1 MQIAILHYHF
11 RPGGVTRVIE
21 LAWSALAEMGIEPLV
36 LSGEPQP
43 PRGRI
48 PERCVRVVSELRYGA
63 AASEN
68 LASAVDQAC
77 QSHWGTPADL
87 LHTHNHALGKNFSLP
102 SAVAGWAKD
111 GRALVLQLHDFAENA
126 RPANYRGL
134 SEAFGGAGGL
144 SRMLYPYGGK
154 VLPVCLTQGAAAKL
168 GRAGAVVLPNP
179 IVLPAGG
186 DSLPEFAGTKLF
198 VYPTRG
204 IKRKNLGEFLLH
216 AALANPGEHYLITSA
231 PADGR
236 ELAGYQRWQEL
247 AEALR
252 LPVTF
257 DATRK
262 FGRPVYDFLFAADQC
277 VTTSMEEGFGM
288 AFLEPWIAAKGLMG
302 RDLPPVTKDFREAGV
317 ELDALY
323 ERFEV
328 PSGVLNRREVDHMIE
343 ARVKALL
350 AAYDLP
356 LTAGRL
362 ASARQ
367 AVWSPSGADFG
378 RLDFDTQCSLITQA
392 RILGLVKP
400 AHKPPTH
407 DAIRKNQAI
416 ITERFSSA
424 AYGKRLMAIYH
435 QLLEAPFAKPQFLD
449 AKDVLLAVL
458 DLGDFAALR
467 CPDPSTPQVHLR

>member
-1 MQIAILHYHF
+1 MQIAILHYHL

-21 LAWSALAEMGIEPLV
+21 LAWAALADLGVEALV

-43 PRGRI
+43 MTGKI

-63 AASEN
+63 GVAED
-68 LASAVDQAC
+68 LASSVDAAC
-77 QSHWGTPADL
+77 RSHWGTPADL
-87 LHTHNHALGKNFSLP
+87 IHTHNHALGKNFSLP
-102 SAVAGWAKD
+102 AAVARWAKD

-126 RPANYRGL
+126 RPANYHGL
-134 SEAFGGAGGL
+134 CETFGGAEGL
-144 SRMLYPYGGK
+144 SRLLYPYGGK

-168 GRAGAVVLPNP
+168 GQAGAVVLPNP
-179 IVLPAGG
+179 IVLPEGG
-186 DSLPEFAGTKLF
+186 NSLPEFASEELF

-204 IKRKNLGEFLLH
+204 IQRKNLGEFLLH

-236 ELAGYQRWQEL
+236 ELAVYEQWQEL
-247 AEALR
+247 ADELR

-262 FGRPVYDFLFAADQC
+262 FGRPVYDFLFAADHC

-288 AFLEPWIAAKGLMG
+288 AFLEPWIAGKGLMG
-302 RDLPPVTKDFREAGV
+302 RELSPVTKDFRDAGV
-317 ELDALY
+317 DLDALY
-323 ERFEV
+323 DRFEV
-328 PSGVLNRREVDHMIE
+328 PTGVLNRLEVDHMIE
-343 ARVKALL
+343 SRLKSLL

-356 LTAGRL
+356 MTTERL
-362 ASARQ
+362 ASANQ

-392 RILGLVKP
+392 RDLALVKP
-400 AHKPPTH
+400 AQKPPTH
-407 DAIRKNQAI
+407 EVIRKNQGI
-416 ITERFSSA
+416 ITESFSSA
-424 AYGKRLMAIYH
+424 AYGARLLSMYH
-435 QLLEAPFAKPQFLD
+435 QLLEAPVSKPQFLN
-449 AKDVLLAVL
+449 AKEVLLAVL

-467 CPDPSTPQVHLR
+467 CPDPSTDQDI